1 MNVSTWSIKNPIPA
15 LMLFV
20 LLTFGG
26 LIAFNAMK
34 VQNFPDMDLPT
45 ISVTVSLPGASP
57 TQLENDVARKVENSI
72 ATLQGL
78 KHIYPKVQDGGATIT
93 AEFRLEK
100 PTQEALDAVRSAVAR
115 VRGAGFLN
123 DGDVVRVANDAT
135 DSKPKQALAPAQQ
148 APSASK

>member
-78 KHIYPKVQDGGATIT
+78 KHIYTKVQDGGATIT

-100 PTQEALDAVRSAVAR
+100 PTQEALDDVRSAVSR
-115 VRGAGFLN
+115 VRADLPA
-123 DGDVVRVANDAT
+123 DQRDPIIAKLELSSQPVQAYAIST
-135 DSKPKQALAPAQQ
+135 DRWDD
-148 APSASK
+148 

>member
-78 KHIYPKVQDGGATIT
+78 KHIY
-93 AEFRLEK
+93 L
-100 PTQEALDAVRSAVAR
+100 AR
-115 VRGAGFLN
+115 IHI
-123 DGDVVRVANDAT
+123 
-135 DSKPKQALAPAQQ
+135 
-148 APSASK
+148 

>member
-45 ISVTVSLPGASP
+45 INVAASLEGA
-57 TQLENDVARKVENSI
+57 A
-72 ATLQGL
+72 
-78 KHIYPKVQDGGATIT
+78 
-93 AEFRLEK
+93 
-100 PTQEALDAVRSAVAR
+100 QEALEKIVVSIKSFDADKGSFRAWALTTLPCASRS
-115 VRGAGFLN
+115 
-123 DGDVVRVANDAT
+123 
-135 DSKPKQALAPAQQ
+135 S
-148 APSASK
+148 